1 MFEHIIGCIFRI
13 LISITVEKRFCR
25 KTMMAGW
32 RWCRW
37 WHQQWQGRLWPLAID
52 SGNDD
57 IKNDRE
63 KETYPERW
71 KQLTMDMMATQM
83 MTALMIMMMLRKS
96 ILVSPWQASPGAV
109 NLLRVHYNVF
119 QHTDDE
125 QCHNFF
131 TFEFY
136 VDTCKWWIW
145 MKVEKTMRLLNI
157 LWIRPKEMI
166 WWDYL
171 TS

>member
-1 MFEHIIGCIFRI
+1 MMFNHIGCRIFRR
-13 LISITVEKRFCR
+13 ITVEKRFCR
-25 KTMMAGW
+25 WTMMAGW
-32 RWCRW
+32 RWCQW

-63 KETYPERW
+63 KDTYPERW

-83 MTALMIMMMLRKS
+83 MTALMILMMIMMMLRKS

-131 TFEFY
+131 YFW
-136 VDTCKWWIW
+136 VLCW
-145 MKVEKTMRLLNI
+145 
-157 LWIRPKEMI
+157 
-166 WWDYL
+166 YL
-171 TS
+171 QVVNMNEGGENNEIIEYSVN